1 MGQCTAQCKMLLFRA
16 RTIARRYSNTELARL
31 KKEEEERR
39 KKNIWPVLRVP
50 GLVPSRYILA
60 PLGVFV
66 MKTLGDEWYVDIK
79 AYKLTVFDIL
89 RDFFV
94 LPYIACLRYPYIRV
108 YQLYDSSC
116 ISAYANSSFSSA
128 PML

>member
-1 MGQCTAQCKMLLFRA
+1 MHCSVENAAVSCVNQR
-16 RTIARRYSNTELARL
+16 ERL
-31 KKEEEERR
+31 TQYGASPSEERRR

-60 PLGVFV
+60 SLGVFFD
-66 MKTLGDEWYVDIK
+66 MKTLGDEWYAVIK

-94 LPYIACLRYPYIRV
+94 LPYIACPRYPYIRV
-108 YQLYDSSC
+108 YRLYDNKGYSHT
-116 ISAYANSSFSSA
+116 IVIQQIYVTVK
-128 PML
+128 